1 MKRKLMMLM
10 LAFVMI
16 FTACANG
23 NSKTTKND
31 KTEKT
36 SKVEKVES
44 NNDKKV
50 KIVASFFPIADLSEK
65 IGGDKVEVKNLVKNG
80 SAHGFEPSVGDM
92 KDIVGADVV
101 IINGAG
107 FESWVEK
114 VKQSNPNL
122 PILDLSEGLDLI
134 KNDGDHDHDH
144 DDAKVEKDHDHDHD
158 HDHDDAKVEKDHD
171 HDHDH
176 DHEDAKVEKD
186 HNHDHDHDDAE
197 HSHNHG
203 PNDPHIWMSL
213 DNLEKMS
220 EKIYKKLSEIDSS
233 NEKFYKQNLDKVEKK
248 IDELENKYKNK
259 FEKHKGKSIIVPH
272 EAFAYLVKELEIN
285 QIGLEGIN
293 SDSEPTITKIAEVSE
308 IMKKKNIST
317 VFYDYGKSDKAA
329 QTIAKETGAKVKPIS
344 TLEVITDEE
353 VQKGNDLFKLV
364 EMNLKNI
371 LDSFE
376 GK

>member
-1 MKRKLMMLM
+1 MKRKLMMVM

-134 KNDGDHDHDH
+134 KNDGDHDHN
-144 DDAKVEKDHDHDHD
+144 
-158 HDHDDAKVEKDHD
+158 HDHDDAKVEKD
-171 HDHDH
+171 
-176 DHEDAKVEKD
+176 
-186 HNHDHDHDDAE
+186 HDHDHDDAE

-353 VQKGNDLFKLV
+353 VQKGNDLFNLV